1 MEVMRVLAAL
11 NRVWVALEPER
22 WTQCPWGDKTGG
34 FWAVAVRGNRVLWFN
49 EIEEGFNVS
58 RFVTWGVIPNDEY
71 WCTQDTLCTALGILS
86 SGG

>member
-49 EIEEGFNVS
+49 EIEEGLMS
-58 RFVTWGVIPNDEY
+58 RD
-71 WCTQDTLCTALGILS
+71 LS
-86 SGG
+86 HGGSFRTMSTGAIRTRCARH